1 MFARLQLPVS
11 EFVAM
16 QSQRLV
22 RITTPHSPHLAFALF
37 DGPDTISLQPLAKY
51 CCSDDTTLAAAIKRM
66 AKHGL
71 HRLWIVGAS
80 LSSAPRAT
88 SSLAPHVRCAHH
100 THTHTPSLFPS
111 QMRAKSRWAS

>member
-22 RITTPHSPHLAFALF
+22 RIPTRLASALRCSMV
-37 DGPDTISLQPLAKY
+37 PDLISLQPLAKY
-51 CCSDDTTLAAAIKRM
+51 CCSEDTTLAAAIKRM

-80 LSSAPRAT
+80 LSSAYA
-88 SSLAPHVRCAHH
+88 AHVTLLH
-100 THTHTPSLFPS
+100 TLFP
-111 QMRAKSRWAS
+111 